1 MFKQALTEA
10 EIALKLSPHKVGER
24 YTLLR
29 DVKTNEGLY
38 TKGTEVEI
46 IGIELR
52 KDIPDTQTGFF
63 LTHFEVPQI
72 YKGEEDEWAAESSL
86 FYYDLKCTDGSEH
99 KIRKVRYDAFSEG
112 VITFP
117 REEAKKR
124 YKKWNT
130 PLMLLTAFLFVGS
143 IIGGVAVGMENAI
156 IFVGTGIL
164 GFVPYALYTH
174 INDDY
179 RSCQYLIV
187 HKTECQ

>member
-46 IGIELR
+46 IGVELR
-52 KDIPDTQTGFF
+52 KDIPDTQVGFIVTRF
-63 LTHFEVPQI
+63 DVPQI

-86 FYYDLKCTDGSEH
+86 FYYDLKCTDGSER
-99 KIRKVRYDAFSEG
+99 KIRKAQYNAFSEG

-130 PLMLLTAFLFVGS
+130 LLMLLTALLFVGS
-143 IIGGVAVGMENAI
+143 IIGGVAFGMDKAG
-156 IFVGTGIL
+156 IFIGTGTL
-164 GFVPYALYTH
+164 ALVPYWLHTV

-179 RSCQYLIV
+179 HSCQHLIV
-187 HKTECQ
+187 HKTESK